1 MKTVFVI
8 ASLTTLALA
17 GTAGADDAA
26 APDAGGGG
34 DGGGGAG
41 APAMDPA
48 APPADPAAG
57 EATAAVRWPQNVID
71 RPLTLPK
78 GVLLVGP
85 DLIVS
90 KILSVNLTTG
100 ATSSSTAES
109 AYLTAGYGITDD
121 LEVNTL
127 TPTYG
132 FTLNPNGS
140 AKGPLDIGVGY
151 KILRGAAGGK
161 LELIARAVGGYDLAA
176 EAARP
181 LRIGV
186 HVQYN
191 VTPKVA
197 VFSHDV
203 GGGNLGL
210 VIATAGDPKP
220 IGLTVPVG
228 VGFKATPALWVEADT
243 SVIPNLKLKD
253 GATVTIGDFTPLF
266 VTGVYNVMERH
277 LDLIGYAGFA
287 DLQNAGDTV
296 FFGVGARY
304 YAGSL

>member
-1 MKTVFVI
+1 MKTKFVI
-8 ASLTTLALA
+8 ASLTTLTLA
-17 GTAGADDAA
+17 GTAVADDAT
-26 APDAGGGG
+26 APDAGGG
-34 DGGGGAG
+34 DGAG
-41 APAMDPA
+41 APAVDPA
-48 APPADPAAG
+48 APPAEP
-57 EATAAVRWPQNVID
+57 ATAAVRWPENVFD

-78 GVLLVGP
+78 AVLLVGP
-85 DLIVS
+85 DLLVS
-90 KILSVNLTTG
+90 KILTVT
-100 ATSSSTAES
+100 ATSSSSSTVES

-132 FTLNPNGS
+132 FTLHPNGS

-161 LELIARAVGGYDLAA
+161 LEVIARAVGGYDLNA

-181 LRIGV
+181 IRIGV
-186 HVQYN
+186 QVQYN
-191 VTPKVA
+191 LTPKVA
-197 VFSHDV
+197 VLTHDV
-203 GGGNLGL
+203 GLGNLGL

-228 VGFKATPALWVEADT
+228 IGVKATPALWVEADA

-253 GATVTIGDFTPLF
+253 GATVTIGDLTPLF
-266 VTGVYNVMERH
+266 VTGVYNVMDRH
-277 LDLIGYAGFA
+277 LDLIGYAGFG

-296 FFGVGARY
+296 FFGIGARY